1 VVLDNFATPLLS
13 PVIHWTTIELVDR
26 ITFEMTRFVPLATS
40 IALIVSIVSVV
51 ISFKAYH
58 KSKRLEFLQRR
69 DQLFLKISELNA
81 ENSKVRLIAAR
92 YGIVLL
98 NKASQPVL
106 DEKQAEENK
115 TLVVSIKQ
123 LVENIE
129 LIANRTEV
137 LVKQLHATCSN
148 FTLETD
154 ATIIEKLIAIVQGAS
169 DEAKRNNEGYLASLY
184 TQETTDPMLRA
195 SVAKIHELDIRKAEL
210 ELEEAMRNIKRK
222 KP

>member
-51 ISFKAYH
+51 ISFKTYQ

-92 YGIVLL
+92 CGIVLL

-123 LVENIE
+123 SVENIE
-129 LIANRTEV
+129 LIANRTEL
-137 LVKQLHATCSN
+137 LVKQLHAECSN
-148 FTLETD
+148 FTSETD

-169 DEAKRNNEGYLASLY
+169 DEAKGNNEGYLASLH
-184 TQETTDPMLRA
+184 TLETTDLILRD
-195 SVAKIHELDIRKAEL
+195 SVAIVQELEIRKAEL
-210 ELEEAMRNIKRK
+210 NLEQAMREIKEK